1 MGGEVWVVV
10 LVEENGCCSKK
21 KKRVEGLKK
30 SRGAVWSA
38 FGFLSGSLA
47 GLSVMRGILLLL
59 SACPFHLSGE
69 LFSLSLD
76 CVQTSRLHV
85 AGPKS
90 WVGKESR
97 DFFFFCLLCW
107 PDFFLFLFCT

>member
-1 MGGEVWVVV
+1 MRGG
-10 LVEENGCCSKK
+10 GFGRR
-21 KKRVEGLKK
+21 KRVLFEEEEESRGAEEE

-69 LFSLSLD
+69 LFSPSLD

-97 DFFFFCLLCW
+97 DFF
-107 PDFFLFLFCT
+107 LFLFVMLA